1 VFIPIAI
8 GSKKAIQMNIAIV
21 EAFIVL
27 KEFALNYYELSI
39 KLIEM
44 EDKYQ
49 KKFKDIFDAINYLI
63 KKEKQSNLQK
73 KRRKI
78 GYK

>member
-1 VFIPIAI
+1 
-8 GSKKAIQMNIAIV
+8 MNIAIV